1 MNRAILLLAALA
13 ACTGGET
20 ATTPEPEIVADPATD
35 EAANIAAI
43 ALEIRAAPSDAATIL
58 ASHGTTMAAFEASL
72 YKIAKDPALSARYV
86 AETAR

>member
-58 ASHGTTMAAFEASL
+58 ASHDAGLLEHLGARVVALAGAA
-72 YKIAKDPALSARYV
+72 
-86 AETAR
+86 